1 VSRFTTRFGSLDGFE
16 KGYVEPIDDDPRH
29 YAFSNIFDVAS
40 RSQPYEHVAVGK
52 NRQYVLEVA
61 RAEGTSAWRTRAH
74 DQSAL
79 VMDGEVRI
87 EFRELGPEQRPDPA
101 SEGSATLDG
110 EPAGRPMGHVVCRR
124 GHMALLPAGAAYRFD
139 AANPGVLLIQSVE
152 GPETI
157 YRWSEICQMS

>member
-1 VSRFTTRFGSLDGFE
+1 VSRFTTKFGSLDSFE
-16 KGYVEPIDDDPRH
+16 KGYVEPIDDDPKF
-29 YAFSNIFDVAS
+29 YAFSNIYDVAS
-40 RSQPYEHVAVGK
+40 RSKPYEHVAVGK

-61 RAEGTSAWRTRAH
+61 RAEGTSAWRVCAH

-87 EFRELGPEQRPDPA
+87 DFSQVGEDQRPEPA
-101 SEGSATLDG
+101 SGGSATLPG

-124 GHMALLPAGAAYRFD
+124 GHMALLPANAAYRFD
-139 AANPGVLLIQSVE
+139 ADRPGVLLIQSVE

-157 YRWSEICQMS
+157 YRWNEICQMS